1 MTLYEIFAAIDA
13 HDNGNGAPIR
23 LALGEKIRERLFSRG
38 DSLTDW
44 ERTHMVIAADLLS
57 ARWLR
62 LAWAHVNMALAE
74 QGAGVEQFERVLP
87 DGTEVPSLSE
97 LNARL
102 DTAFALIKSRYAT
115 KAAAPRAPRLSGMRW
130 FDFAGF
136 GGQRRAPDGFAE

>member
-23 LALGEKIRERLFSRG
+23 SALGEKIRERLVSHG
-38 DSLTDW
+38 DPLSDW
-44 ERTHMVIAADLLS
+44 ARAHLGIAVDLLPS
-57 ARWLR
+57 RWLR
-62 LAWAHVNMALAE
+62 LAWAHVNMALAK
-74 QGAGVEQFERVLP
+74 QGAGIELFDRVLP

-102 DTAFALIKSRYAT
+102 VKSFALIKIRYASRT
-115 KAAAPRAPRLSGMRW
+115 ETRRVPRLSGTRW

-136 GGQRRAPDGFAE
+136 GGRRGPNGFAE

>member
-13 HDNGNGAPIR
+13 HDNGNGPQIR
-23 LALGEKIRERLFSRG
+23 LALGEKISERLVSRG

-44 ERTHMVIAADLLS
+44 ERAHLGIAVDLLPS
-57 ARWLR
+57 RWLR

-74 QGAGVEQFERVLP
+74 QSAGGKQFYRVLP

-102 DTAFALIKSRYAT
+102 VKSFALIKSRS
-115 KAAAPRAPRLSGMRW
+115 APRTETRRAPRSSGIRW
-130 FDFAGF
+130 FEFAGF
-136 GGQRRAPDGFAE
+136 GGRRGPDGFAE

>member
-13 HDNGNGAPIR
+13 HDNGNGVPIR
-23 LALGEKIRERLFSRG
+23 LALGEKIRERLLSRG

-44 ERTHMVIAADLLS
+44 ERAHLGIAVDLLPS
-57 ARWLR
+57 RWLR

-74 QGAGVEQFERVLP
+74 QDARVEQFERELP

-102 DTAFALIKSRYAT
+102 AKSFALIKSRYT
-115 KAAAPRAPRLSGMRW
+115 PRTETRRAPRSSGTRW

-136 GGQRRAPDGFAE
+136 GGRRAPNGFAE